1 MAFDQECL
9 NELRLYRLGQ
19 DGFQRV
25 LAGPALPGYA
35 AFSPAA
41 GHQLG
46 YNELKTL
53 EVQELIMALAGQGAD
68 GTDFEAAW
76 EVERLAT
83 AIRVA
88 AQEER
93 WVKVNSV

>member
-1 MAFDQECL
+1 M
-9 NELRLYRLGQ
+9 
-19 DGFQRV
+19 
-25 LAGPALPGYA
+25 
-35 AFSPAA
+35 
-41 GHQLG
+41 G

-53 EVQELIMALAGQGAD
+53 EVQELIMAVAGQGAE

-88 AQEER
+88 AREER
-93 WVKVNSV
+93 WVTVNAV

>member
-1 MAFDQECL
+1 M
-9 NELRLYRLGQ
+9 NELRLYRIGQ

-53 EVQELIMALAGQGAD
+53 EVYELIMALAGQGAL

-88 AQEER
+88 ALEER
-93 WVKVNSV
+93 WVKVGTV

>member
-1 MAFDQECL
+1 LDHRQFK
-9 NELRLYRLGQ
+9 
-19 DGFQRV
+19 V
-25 LAGPALPGYA
+25 A

-41 GHQLG
+41 GYQLG

-53 EVQELIMALAGQGAD
+53 
-68 GTDFEAAW
+68 

-88 AQEER
+88 AREER
-93 WVKVNSV
+93 WVTVNAV